1 MMTHPNR
8 IKLTF
13 LVLALL
19 LVSCFVIALSVGYAN
34 ASIMDLVEVL
44 TGQASKGMTL
54 IIAKIRLPRIL
65 ACLLGGGSLALS
77 GLLLQNLTK
86 NPLADSGILG
96 INSGAGL
103 VVALVVGYSDLS
115 DLTTMAVTPFLAMFG
130 GISTIVL
137 VYLISRKKN
146 HGVSPTRLII
156 AGIGMS
162 SLLSGLMVT
171 IVSSI
176 DDFKV
181 DFIVSWLSGSI
192 SGGSW
197 SRVIIFA
204 PALLLIWGITYTKS
218 QSLNI
223 MNLNEQTAL
232 ALGLNLHKERLIV
245 LILSTALA
253 SLSVVLIGNI
263 TFIGLVAGHITRK
276 LLGANHHLTIPSSII
291 LGMILL
297 LVADTIGR
305 VLLVGTGVPTGI
317 IVTLIGAPYFLYLM
331 TKVKL

>member
-1 MMTHPNR
+1 MIVQPKRT
-8 IKLTF
+8 KLTF
-13 LVLALL
+13 LALIFLLAT
-19 LVSCFVIALSVGYAN
+19 CFFIALSVGYAN
-34 ASIMDLVEVL
+34 ASFMDLIEVL
-44 TGQASKGMTL
+44 TGQASRGMTL
-54 IIAKIRLPRIL
+54 IITKIRLPRII
-65 ACLLGGGSLALS
+65 ACLLGGGSLALA

-115 DLTTMAVTPFLAMFG
+115 DVKAIALTPFLAMLG
-130 GISTIVL
+130 GVATIVT
-137 VYLISRKKN
+137 VYWISRKKN
-146 HGVSPTRLII
+146 HGVNPTRLII

-162 SLLSGLMVT
+162 SILSGLMVT

-197 SRVIIFA
+197 ARILVFA
-204 PALLLIWGITYTKS
+204 PALLLVWLITYTKS

-232 ALGLNLHKERLIV
+232 ALGLNLHRERLIV
-245 LILSTALA
+245 LVLSTALA

-263 TFIGLVAGHITRK
+263 TFVGLVAGHITRK
-276 LLGANHHLTIPSSII
+276 LLGGDHHLTIPSSII

-305 VLLVGTGVPTGI
+305 VLLVGTGIPTGI
-317 IVTLIGAPYFLYLM
+317 VVTLIGAPYFLYLM
-331 TKVKL
+331 TKVNL

>member
-1 MMTHPNR
+1 MIAQKKRTKP
-8 IKLTF
+8 TF
-13 LVLALL
+13 LTLVFLLVTCFFLAL
-19 LVSCFVIALSVGYAN
+19 SIGYAN
-34 ASIMDLVEVL
+34 ASIMDLVDVL
-44 TGQASKGMTL
+44 TGQASRGMAL
-54 IIAKIRLPRIL
+54 IITQIRLPRIM

-96 INSGAGL
+96 INAGAGL
-103 VVALVVGYSDLS
+103 MVALVIGYSDLS
-115 DLTTMAVTPFLAMFG
+115 DISTTALTPFLAMFG
-130 GISTIVL
+130 GAATIVL
-137 VYLISRKKN
+137 VYWISRKKN
-146 HGVSPTRLII
+146 HGVNPTRLII

-171 IVSSI
+171 IVSGI

-192 SGGSW
+192 SGASW
-197 SRVIIFA
+197 PRILGFA
-204 PALLLIWGITYTKS
+204 PALLLLWVITYTRS

-232 ALGLNLHKERLIV
+232 TLGLDLHKERVVV
-245 LILSTALA
+245 LFLSTALA

-263 TFIGLVAGHITRK
+263 TFIGLVAGHITRQ
-276 LLGANHHLTIPSSII
+276 LLGGDHHLTIPSSII

-331 TKVKL
+331 TRVKL

>member
-1 MMTHPNR
+1 MMAHKKRTKP
-8 IKLTF
+8 TF
-13 LVLALL
+13 LILIFLLLTCFFLAL
-19 LVSCFVIALSVGYAN
+19 SIGYAN
-34 ASIMDLVEVL
+34 ASIMDLVDVL
-44 TGQASKGMTL
+44 TGQSSRGMTL
-54 IIAKIRLPRIL
+54 IITQIRLPRIM

-103 VVALVVGYSDLS
+103 MVALAVGYSDLS
-115 DLTTMAVTPFLAMFG
+115 DSNTTALTPFLAMFG
-130 GISTIVL
+130 GAATIVL
-137 VYLISRKKN
+137 VYWISRKKN
-146 HGVSPTRLII
+146 HGVNPTRLII

-162 SLLSGLMVT
+162 SILSGLMVT
-171 IVSSI
+171 VVSGI

-192 SGGSW
+192 SGGSLP
-197 SRVIIFA
+197 RILGFA
-204 PALLLIWGITYTKS
+204 PALLLLWIITYTRS

-232 ALGLNLHKERLIV
+232 ALGLDLHKERVVMLV
-245 LILSTALA
+245 LSTALA

-263 TFIGLVAGHITRK
+263 TFIGLVAGHITRQ
-276 LLGANHHLTIPSSII
+276 LLGGDHHLTIPSSII

-331 TKVKL
+331 TRVKL